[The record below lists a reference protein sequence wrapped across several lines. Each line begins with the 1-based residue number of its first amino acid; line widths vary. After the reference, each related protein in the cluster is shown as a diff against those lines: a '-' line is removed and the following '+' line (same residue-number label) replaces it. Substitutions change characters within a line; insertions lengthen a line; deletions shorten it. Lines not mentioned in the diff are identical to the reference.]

1 MGYLIVWTNLSL
13 TQSSRYCRK
22 ERHKI
27 DKELKEATD
36 EISVYQKQNKDPNVV
51 RETKI
56 LSQFQK
62 SVERYV
68 EDVLP
73 QKNTGRRPRRL
84 QGGSSVVTSG
94 STSTTH
100 TQSSESSHPKI
111 VASESPPTTSETTS
125 IYMIEKMQPD
135 KVEAAITLK
144 HCKNCP
150 GTCIL
155 DLIQKIPTSNS
166 QRKPEKGPHSD
177 PVSKQGREDNAQDGT
192 LEERFYGSDEQAGE
206 EGPSVWQPTGAFEGT
221 RPRGLR
227 RRRGRSQSS

>member
-36 EISVYQKQNKDPNVV
+36 EISVYQKQNKNPNVV
-51 RETKI
+51 RETKV

-135 KVEAAITLK
+135 KEEAAITLK

-166 QRKPEKGPHSD
+166 QRKPEKAPHSD